1 MRQVNGVGVA
11 VGGTGLGVKVTAFVG
26 GRTITGVEEI
36 LFVGEQAVS
45 PARRRMQVVMRM
57 A

>member
-1 MRQVNGVGVA
+1 VRQVNGVGVA

-36 LFVGEQAVS
+36 LFVGEQAES